1 MSFDIGIKNLAY
13 CYLEYLHDTTTD
25 VSLSQT
31 KILDWRVIDLMA
43 DANPIDVSGL
53 PTVTC
58 TCKLSTTKKNVE
70 AKICGKKA
78 KYGLPAQC
86 PRQTSFAPDTVLSG
100 SHTGTEGPLMKA
112 RQIPHSSNMMVRSA
126 TRNVS
131 HQQLTTES
139 TEGAHSS
146 LGQNGSKKPLLSY
159 RPVRLGLQTD
169 VTDMS
174 NIPTEQSSS
183 FLSYRPDS
191 FLNNEYY
198 CETHAKVDKR
208 WMIPKRAHEKAS
220 LNKLKREPLDLMVAE
235 QKIVL
240 DPSTKSTKKTLVD
253 ALLAHFLSKSY
264 TILDHTTVGNSKH
277 ADLIT
282 LGRNMITIIDRIS
295 VLRDSPPTHI
305 IMENQISTVA
315 SRMKTLQ
322 GELTMYFLLRHPT
335 ASVEYISSANKLKF
349 FAPAVPND
357 TPVQV
362 PRKERRDAEEVVPNA
377 NQIYKK
383 HKQDAITYTTQIL
396 QENPILQSW
405 EPVLTGKKKDDLA
418 DSFLQG
424 IWYLR
429 AKRA

>member
-1 MSFDIGIKNLAY
+1 MMFTNSRILSFDIGIKNLAY
-13 CYLEYLHDTTTD
+13 CYLEYLHDTTMD
-25 VSLSQT
+25 ISRT

-43 DANPIDVSGL
+43 DANPIDVSGSGL
-53 PTVTC
+53 PTFTC
-58 TCKLSTTKKNVE
+58 TCKLSTTKKNQE

-78 KYGLPAQC
+78 KYGLP
-86 PRQTSFAPDTVLSG
+86 
-100 SHTGTEGPLMKA
+100 
-112 RQIPHSSNMMVRSA
+112 
-126 TRNVS
+126 
-131 HQQLTTES
+131 
-139 TEGAHSS
+139 
-146 LGQNGSKKPLLSY
+146 
-159 RPVRLGLQTD
+159 TD
-169 VTDMS
+169 NS
-174 NIPTEQSSS
+174 E
-183 FLSYRPDS
+183 
-191 FLNNEYY
+191 EYY

-220 LNKLKREPLDLMVAE
+220 LNKLKREPLDLLVAE
-235 QKIVL
+235 HKIVL
-240 DPSTKSTKKTLVD
+240 DPSTKSTKKILVD
-253 ALLAHFLSKSY
+253 GLLAHFLSKSY
-264 TILDHTTVGNSKH
+264 TIISSGTGANTNSKQV
-277 ADLIT
+277 DLIT
-282 LGRNMITIIDRIS
+282 LGRNMAIILDRIS

-322 GELTMYFLLRHPT
+322 GELTMYFLLRHPM

-349 FAPAVPND
+349 FAPVTVPVPTVLGEAVA
-357 TPVQV
+357 PVPKV
-362 PRKERRDAEEVVPNA
+362 RRDAEAVVPNA

-429 AKRA
+429 AHK

>member
-1 MSFDIGIKNLAY
+1 MSTTSRVLSFDIGIKNLAY
-13 CYLEYLHDTTTD
+13 CYLEYTPPTEDTD
-25 VSLSQT
+25 VSGSQPNSRT
-31 KILDWRVIDLMA
+31 NILDWRVIDLMA

-53 PTVTC
+53 HTFTC
-58 TCKLSTTKKNVE
+58 TCKLATTKKNAPN

-78 KYGLPAQC
+78 KYGRPI
-86 PRQTSFAPDTVLSG
+86 D
-100 SHTGTEGPLMKA
+100 
-112 RQIPHSSNMMVRSA
+112 
-126 TRNVS
+126 
-131 HQQLTTES
+131 TTE
-139 TEGAHSS
+139 TA
-146 LGQNGSKKPLLSY
+146 
-159 RPVRLGLQTD
+159 D
-169 VTDMS
+169 
-174 NIPTEQSSS
+174 
-183 FLSYRPDS
+183 
-191 FLNNEYY
+191 EYF

-208 WMIPKRAHEKAS
+208 WIIPKRAHEKAS
-220 LNKLKREPLDLMVAE
+220 LNKLKREPLDLLVAE

-240 DPSTKSTKKTLVD
+240 DPSTKSTKKILVE

-264 TILDHTTVGNSKH
+264 TILDHTTVGNSKQ

-295 VLRDSPPTHI
+295 VLRDTPPTHI

-349 FAPAVPND
+349 FAPTVPND

-362 PRKERRDAEEVVPNA
+362 PRKERRDAEAVVPNA
-377 NQIYKK
+377 DASTSFSTSFPNSTVLRTSELNPNQIYRK
-383 HKQDAITYTTQIL
+383 HKEDAITYTTQIL

-405 EPVLTGKKKDDLA
+405 QPVLTGKKKDDLA

-424 IWYLR
+424 VWYLR

>member
-1 MSFDIGIKNLAY
+1 MNTPYIANIMFTNSRVLSFDIGIKNLAY
-13 CYLEYLHDTTTD
+13 CYLEYLNDTTTD
-25 VSLSQT
+25 VSST

-43 DANPIDVSGL
+43 DATPLDVSGT
-53 PTVTC
+53 PTFTC
-58 TCKLSTTKKNVE
+58 TCKLATTKKNAE

-78 KYGLPAQC
+78 KYGLP
-86 PRQTSFAPDTVLSG
+86 
-100 SHTGTEGPLMKA
+100 
-112 RQIPHSSNMMVRSA
+112 
-126 TRNVS
+126 
-131 HQQLTTES
+131 
-139 TEGAHSS
+139 
-146 LGQNGSKKPLLSY
+146 
-159 RPVRLGLQTD
+159 TD
-169 VTDMS
+169 NS
-174 NIPTEQSSS
+174 E
-183 FLSYRPDS
+183 
-191 FLNNEYY
+191 EYF

-208 WMIPKRAHEKAS
+208 WIIPKRAHEKAS

-240 DPSTKSTKKTLVD
+240 DPNTKSTKKTLVD

-264 TILDHTTVGNSKH
+264 TILGQGTGVNQNSKQ

-295 VLRDSPPTHI
+295 VLRDTPPTHI

-349 FAPAVPND
+349 FAPVTVPVPAPTVLGEAVAQG
-357 TPVQV
+357 T
-362 PRKERRDAEEVVPNA
+362 KTARRNAESEVPNA

-429 AKRA
+429 AKRANSYGP

>member
-1 MSFDIGIKNLAY
+1 MFTNSRVLSFDIGIKNLAY
-13 CYLEYLHDTTTD
+13 CYLEYLNDTTTD
-25 VSLSQT
+25 VSST

-43 DANPIDVSGL
+43 DATPLDVSGT
-53 PTVTC
+53 PTFTC
-58 TCKLSTTKKNVE
+58 TCKLATTKKNAE

-78 KYGLPAQC
+78 KYGLP
-86 PRQTSFAPDTVLSG
+86 
-100 SHTGTEGPLMKA
+100 
-112 RQIPHSSNMMVRSA
+112 
-126 TRNVS
+126 
-131 HQQLTTES
+131 
-139 TEGAHSS
+139 
-146 LGQNGSKKPLLSY
+146 
-159 RPVRLGLQTD
+159 TD
-169 VTDMS
+169 NS
-174 NIPTEQSSS
+174 E
-183 FLSYRPDS
+183 
-191 FLNNEYY
+191 EYF

-208 WMIPKRAHEKAS
+208 WIIPKRAHEKAS

-240 DPSTKSTKKTLVD
+240 DPNTKSTKKTLVD

-264 TILDHTTVGNSKH
+264 TIINSGGGDQNSKQ

-349 FAPAVPND
+349 FAPTVPND

-362 PRKERRDAEEVVPNA
+362 PRKERRDAEAVVPNA

-429 AKRA
+429 AHMQCPR

>member
-1 MSFDIGIKNLAY
+1 MTSRVLSFDIGIKNLAY
-13 CYLEYLHDTTTD
+13 CYLEYTPPTEDADGSGSRTN
-25 VSLSQT
+25 
-31 KILDWRVIDLMA
+31 ILDWRVIDLMA

-53 PTVTC
+53 PTFTC
-58 TCKLSTTKKNVE
+58 TCKLSTTKKNAPN

-78 KYGLPAQC
+78 KYGLPAQ
-86 PRQTSFAPDTVLSG
+86 TD
-100 SHTGTEGPLMKA
+100 
-112 RQIPHSSNMMVRSA
+112 A
-126 TRNVS
+126 T
-131 HQQLTTES
+131 
-139 TEGAHSS
+139 
-146 LGQNGSKKPLLSY
+146 
-159 RPVRLGLQTD
+159 TD
-169 VTDMS
+169 
-174 NIPTEQSSS
+174 N
-183 FLSYRPDS
+183 
-191 FLNNEYY
+191 NNEYY

-264 TILDHTTVGNSKH
+264 TILDHTIVGNSKH

-282 LGRNMITIIDRIS
+282 LGRNMAIILDRIS
-295 VLRDSPPTHI
+295 VLRDTPPTHI

-349 FAPAVPND
+349 FAPAPNPSD
-357 TPVQV
+357 ALI
-362 PRKERRDAEEVVPNA
+362 PRKGKREAITDVAEIPNA

-429 AKRA
+429 AHK

>member
-1 MSFDIGIKNLAY
+1 MFTNSRVLSFDIGIKNLAY
-13 CYLEYLHDTTTD
+13 CYLEYTTPTDATD
-25 VSLSQT
+25 VSGSQPNSRT
-31 KILDWRVIDLMA
+31 NILDWRVIDLMA
-43 DANPIDVSGL
+43 DATPVDVSGSN
-53 PTVTC
+53 TNIISHTC
-58 TCKLSTTKKNVE
+58 TCKLSTTKKNAPN

-78 KYGLPAQC
+78 KYGLPTD
-86 PRQTSFAPDTVLSG
+86 TSGTV
-100 SHTGTEGPLMKA
+100 E
-112 RQIPHSSNMMVRSA
+112 
-126 TRNVS
+126 
-131 HQQLTTES
+131 
-139 TEGAHSS
+139 
-146 LGQNGSKKPLLSY
+146 
-159 RPVRLGLQTD
+159 
-169 VTDMS
+169 
-174 NIPTEQSSS
+174 
-183 FLSYRPDS
+183 
-191 FLNNEYY
+191 EYY

-240 DPSTKSTKKTLVD
+240 DPNTKSTKKTLVD

-349 FAPAVPND
+349 FAPTVPND

-362 PRKERRDAEEVVPNA
+362 PRKERRDVVADTVPIPNA

-429 AKRA
+429 AHK

>member
-1 MSFDIGIKNLAY
+1 MTSRVLSFDIGIKNLAY

-43 DANPIDVSGL
+43 DATPFDVSGT
-53 PTVTC
+53 PTFTC
-58 TCKLSTTKKNVE
+58 TCKLATTKKNAE

-78 KYGLPAQC
+78 KYGLPAQ
-86 PRQTSFAPDTVLSG
+86 TSATVDQDGRNGTKVRASYVPTGSPGLLLDPPSSSMNGGLVVLSG
-100 SHTGTEGPLMKA
+100 SPKALCPLGD
-112 RQIPHSSNMMVRSA
+112 QRSLCGRA
-126 TRNVS
+126 T
-131 HQQLTTES
+131 LAE
-139 TEGAHSS
+139 
-146 LGQNGSKKPLLSY
+146 
-159 RPVRLGLQTD
+159 D
-169 VTDMS
+169 IDMS
-174 NIPTEQSSS
+174 
-183 FLSYRPDS
+183 
-191 FLNNEYY
+191 NNEYY

-208 WMIPKRAHEKAS
+208 WLIPKRAHEKAS

-240 DPSTKSTKKTLVD
+240 DPNTKSTKKTLVD
-253 ALLAHFLSKSY
+253 ALLVHFLSKSY
-264 TILDHTTVGNSKH
+264 TILDHTTVGNSKQ

-282 LGRNMITIIDRIS
+282 LGRNMAIILDRIS

-349 FAPAVPND
+349 FAPVTVPVPSVLGEAVAP
-357 TPVQV
+357 T
-362 PRKERRDAEEVVPNA
+362 KKTRRNAVAEIPNA

-396 QENPILQSW
+396 QENPILRSW
-405 EPVLTGKKKDDLA
+405 EPVLAGKKKDDLA

-424 IWYLR
+424 IWYFR
-429 AKRA
+429 AKRANSYGH